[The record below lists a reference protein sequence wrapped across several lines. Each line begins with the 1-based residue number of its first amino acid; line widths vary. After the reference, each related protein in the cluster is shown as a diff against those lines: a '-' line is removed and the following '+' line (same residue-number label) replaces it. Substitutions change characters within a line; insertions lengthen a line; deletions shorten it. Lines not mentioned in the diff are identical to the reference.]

1 MKNRLKYYF
10 GLTVGLL
17 TPTVLLLWILVRIIT
32 LHSQQAYR
40 YLNELLFEAFM
51 RTFLLIFGYM
61 GVEKVCVYG
70 DVDFMK
76 KKNDRVLFISNHLST
91 VDWFICSMLIAHQGS
106 LGRTR
111 FVLHKNLK
119 YIPIFG
125 FYLSQDS
132 CLFVDRLNFDVKTA
146 VNVLS
151 NIKQLQSNTW
161 MVIYPEGTRYNPLKH
176 DVIKQSQEF
185 AVKKCMSKYVRN
197 EAGIKPFKRVLVPRK
212 RGFQLILDHM
222 HDCLDAVYDVTTVF
236 ADENGYPYDHNI
248 PAPGLTE
255 WLKKPRSL
263 HIYLKRIPIK
273 HVPHDK
279 DTISQWLYERFRIKD
294 DFIENVQSTFY
305 SSSQLSEDR
314 NNFFQSSNHIDYM
327 DIKSESLSNNNN
339 NNHDHNTVNI
349 DTPSLPND
357 FQTIQKHLLTC
368 FTSQMSQSCL
378 KLENFR
384 LIDLLPCALLFYGI
398 TIYWM
403 FGFGWFGLATY
414 FSVGLFGS
422 IGGQIYMHFAI

>member
-185 AVKKCMSKYVRN
+185 AVKK
-197 EAGIKPFKRVLVPRK
+197 
-212 RGFQLILDHM
+212 
-222 HDCLDAVYDVTTVF
+222 
-236 ADENGYPYDHNI
+236 
-248 PAPGLTE
+248 E

-327 DIKSESLSNNNN
+327 DIKSESLPNNNN

-349 DTPSLPND
+349 NTPSLPND

-378 KLENFR
+378 KLENFH